1 MRRSHRFRIPALAG
15 LLGALAAGPAGAQV
29 EESSTGPT
37 CGRPQYV
44 AQIDPNARRTT
55 MTVSLNGRAIDLTDG
70 SRVKRSVT
78 PLMTAE
84 NRVQIR
90 WTPISVGGNGK
101 MYDTPTVIQMLHGSR
116 ATTVFQFDPSDY
128 PNRREIAVKFK
139 APPAGNIACAPD
151 AYLAKLDYSHEGPFE
166 WTVAVNGSYHAYI
179 LGNATVDLRPFL
191 VKGKNTVTLSWRVI
205 GGSGKRNLGD
215 RKVAQITSTVNGNT
229 KSLLSFGFKNVVGSK
244 GSRSVTITVP

>member
-166 WTVAVNGSYHAYI
+166 WTVAVNGS
-179 LGNATVDLRPFL
+179 
-191 VKGKNTVTLSWRVI
+191 S
-205 GGSGKRNLGD
+205 SG
-215 RKVAQITSTVNGNT
+215 
-229 KSLLSFGFKNVVGSK
+229 
-244 GSRSVTITVP
+244 